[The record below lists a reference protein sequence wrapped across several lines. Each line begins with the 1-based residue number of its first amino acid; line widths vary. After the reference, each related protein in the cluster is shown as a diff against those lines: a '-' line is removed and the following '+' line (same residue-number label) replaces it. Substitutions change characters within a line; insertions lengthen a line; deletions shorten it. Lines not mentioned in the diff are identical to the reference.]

1 MREHRSRV
9 YAAKAPCRLIQT
21 ITLLA
26 LDKPGKKVD
35 QKPGLN
41 KAIVGQGWSM
51 FLQMLAYKQDWHGGM
66 VLKVAP
72 HHTSQQC
79 PACHHTSAQ
88 NRLTQADVA
97 CTQCGYTANADEVGA
112 INIRTR
118 EPLALASRA
127 LPVK

>member
-35 QKPGLN
+35 QKSVLN
-41 KAIVGQGWSM
+41 KAIADQGWSM
-51 FLQMLAYKQDWHGGM
+51 FFQMLAYKQDWSCGM

-79 PACHHTSAQ
+79 TACHHNSAQ
-88 NRLTQADVA
+88 NRLTQANFV
-97 CTQCGYTANADEVGA
+97 CTQCGCTTNADNVGS

-118 EPLALASRA
+118 GHCVSQSGVSL
-127 LPVK
+127 